1 MEEIFIHMQN
11 PEGLALWVV
20 LLSLIGQ
27 DSYLLCDTKNGLHNV
42 FSVHEKKKRKKIS
55 YHSSY
60 FGIDLDATA
69 SQWNNTCSYARKLKN
84 QNPLAWLA

>member
-42 FSVHEKKKRKKIS
+42 FSVHEKKKRKKNLIS
-55 YHSSY
+55 
-60 FGIDLDATA
+60 
-69 SQWNNTCSYARKLKN
+69 
-84 QNPLAWLA
+84 